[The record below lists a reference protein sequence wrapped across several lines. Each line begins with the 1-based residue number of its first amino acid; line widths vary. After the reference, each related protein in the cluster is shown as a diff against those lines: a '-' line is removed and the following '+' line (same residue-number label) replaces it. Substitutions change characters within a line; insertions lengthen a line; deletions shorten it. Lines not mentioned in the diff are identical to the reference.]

1 MNLVV
6 LAAGSSSRYG
16 RPKQLEPVGPSGELL
31 LDYSIYDAVR
41 SGFSQIVVLTRPE
54 FESQLREHI
63 DSRFAAKVPIAYV
76 LQTLETLP
84 AGFSAP
90 ADRRKP
96 WGTAHAILMA
106 EGTVDGPFVVCNADD
121 YYGPQGFRAL
131 HDFLGSA
138 GDVSAQALVSYRLRD
153 TLSPAGGVSRGI
165 CRRDGSGFVRHMSEV
180 TEIRQSDN
188 TIAGVSA
195 NDQRITLCGDEMVS
209 MNLWG
214 FSSAIFSVLT
224 ERFEHFLKGCG
235 TQPDA
240 EFLIG
245 TALNDSLASQR
256 ITLRTL
262 AANDRW
268 FGMTY
273 PEDRHEAV
281 TRIAELVK
289 AGLYPVNLADG
300 VSSLCN

>member
-31 LDYSIYDAVR
+31 LDYGIYDAVR
-41 SGFSQIVVLTRPE
+41 SGFSQIVVVTRPE

-63 DSRFAAKVPIAYV
+63 DSRFAGKLPIAYV
-76 LQTLETLP
+76 FQTLETVP
-84 AGFSAP
+84 TGFSVP

-106 EGTVDGPFVVCNADD
+106 EGAVDGPFAVCNADD
-121 YYGPQGFRAL
+121 YYGPRGYRAL
-131 HDFLGSA
+131 YDFLRSA
-138 GDVSAQALVSYRLRD
+138 GDASAQALVGYRLRD
-153 TLSPAGGVSRGI
+153 TLSPAGGVSRGV
-165 CRRDGSGFVRHMSEV
+165 CKRDEFGFVGHVSEV
-180 TEIRQSDN
+180 TGIHQSGD
-188 TIAGVSA
+188 TITGVSVD
-195 NDQRITLCGDEMVS
+195 DQQITLSGDEMVS

-214 FSSAIFSVLT
+214 FSPDIFSVLN
-224 ERFEHFLKGCG
+224 ERFEHFLKRCG

-245 TALNDSLASQR
+245 TALNDSLASQT

-262 AANDRW
+262 VTNDRW

-273 PEDRHEAV
+273 PDDRQEAV
-281 TRIAELVK
+281 TRIAELAK
-289 AGLYPVNLADG
+289 AGLYAVNLADG
-300 VSSLCN
+300 VADLCN

>member
-31 LDYSIYDAVR
+31 LEYGIYDAVR
-41 SGFSQIVVLTRPE
+41 SGFSQIVVVTRPE

-63 DSRFAAKVPIAYV
+63 DARFAGKLPITYV
-76 LQTLETLP
+76 SQTLETLP
-84 AGFSAP
+84 AGFSIP
-90 ADRRKP
+90 AGRRKP

-106 EGTVDGPFVVCNADD
+106 RSAVDGPFAVSNADD
-121 YYGPQGFRAL
+121 YYGPRGFQAL
-131 HDFLGSA
+131 YDFLGSA
-138 GDVSAQALVSYRLRD
+138 GDASAQALVGYRLRD
-153 TLSPAGGVSRGI
+153 TLSPVGGVSRGI
-165 CRRDGSGFVRHMSEV
+165 CKRDEFGFVRHLSEV
-180 TEIRQSDN
+180 TEIHPSGN
-188 TIAGVSA
+188 TITGVSA
-195 NDQRITLCGDEMVS
+195 DDQQITLSGDELVS

-214 FSSAIFSVLT
+214 FSSAIFSVLN
-224 ERFEHFLKGCG
+224 ERFAHFLTSCG
-235 TQPDA
+235 TRPDA

-245 TALNDSLASQR
+245 TALNDSLASQS
-256 ITLRTL
+256 ITLCSL
-262 AANDRW
+262 VANDRW

-273 PEDRHEAV
+273 PADRQEAV

-289 AGLYPVNLADG
+289 AGLYPANLADG